1 MFALANRGGAD
12 GFFYGDWIRD
22 TPRFPAATTACGPCT
37 SRSSWRRNKGTPAD
51 LSVESD
57 RDLFGKGCVFD
68 AQMMMEILTADPTE
82 DVVQ

>member
-1 MFALANRGGAD
+1 M
-12 GFFYGDWIRD
+12 
-22 TPRFPAATTACGPCT
+22 
-37 SRSSWRRNKGTPAD
+37 PAD
-51 LSVESD
+51 LCVESD